1 MNVYPFIEAERA
13 QQRTVKRACQ
23 LLPVSR
29 AAYYATAPPTSQPAT
44 ASTRSSP
51 STSERPTRRPR
62 AATAPHAF
70 TPTCAAAATGT
81 AASVWPG

>member
-1 MNVYPFIEAERA
+1 VNVDPFIEAERA

-23 LLPVSR
+23 LLQVSR
-29 AAYYATAPPTSQPAT
+29 AAYYAHRTANVAART

>member
-1 MNVYPFIEAERA
+1 VNVYPFIEAERA

-23 LLPVSR
+23 LLQVSR
-29 AAYYATAPPTSQPAT
+29 AAYYAHRTANVAARHRVDEELTEHIRA
-44 ASTRSSP
+44 A
-51 STSERPTRRPR
+51 TRRPR